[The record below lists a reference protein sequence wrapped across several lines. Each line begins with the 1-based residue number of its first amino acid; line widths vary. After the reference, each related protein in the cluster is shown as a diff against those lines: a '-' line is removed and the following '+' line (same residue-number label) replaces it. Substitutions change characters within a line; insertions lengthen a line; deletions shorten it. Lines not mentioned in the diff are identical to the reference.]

1 MSIAIIE
8 HQVGRF
14 LASEAPEVLAI
25 KGGWGVGK
33 TYAWN
38 AYLHAARNQRRIALT
53 DYSYVSLFGINSL
66 QELKNNIFENMVSHH
81 HIGRRPSVETFR
93 TNMNRLLR
101 TTGKKK
107 FAFFSVEKA
116 AEFIDAPFESLAF
129 LSLEKTLVCLDD
141 FERKG
146 KGIEAQDILGLITIL
161 KEQKKCKVVL
171 ILNDESLGG
180 DSHIEY
186 NRLREKVIDTELR
199 FAPGARDCVAISL
212 RQNPVGKILGEA
224 VIQLGINNIR
234 IIKKTEALAGLLVP
248 VFKDYDPQVLRH
260 AVRILTLLSWCYY
273 SRSSEVPE
281 YDFVMNRTG
290 SFGTLDDDESLSTQQ
305 QEWKAIL
312 RSYDYF
318 SLDDFGRQIGCLV
331 ENGYLDEER
340 MGELGKAYDEQIRAA
355 RSERSFQ
362 EAWRK
367 FHESFDDNAT
377 DVINCLSES
386 FRDNARHI
394 SPVNLDGSVRLLRY
408 LGKDK
413 LATRIIDLYI
423 EKRRTE
429 TGLFAIEAA
438 VEAEEI
444 RDGEVIEKF
453 RKIQEMLREKLTMR
467 QIFERLLG
475 EEKDHA
481 DEEGQLAQASVTDF
495 ILLFKL
501 LKGTELSRCIDLCL
515 RYGRLG
521 GISDQQRLI
530 YEKATAALQQIG
542 RESRLNASRVRR
554 FGVSI

>member
-1 MSIAIIE
+1 MSMAVIE

-38 AYLHAARNQRRIALT
+38 AYLHAARNQRRIALN

-66 QELKNNIFENMVSHH
+66 QELKSSIFENMVSHQ
-81 HIGRRPSVETFR
+81 HIGRRPTVESFR
-93 TNMNRLLR
+93 ANMNRLLR

-107 FAFFSVEKA
+107 FAFLSVEKA
-116 AEFIDAPFESLAF
+116 AEFTDAPFESLAF
-129 LSLEKTLVCLDD
+129 LSLQKTLVCLDD

-199 FAPGARDCVAISL
+199 FAPGARDCAAISL
-212 RQNPVGKILGEA
+212 RQNPLGNILGEA
-224 VIQLGINNIR
+224 VIELGINNIR

-260 AVRILTLLSWCYY
+260 AVRTLTLLSWCYY

-281 YDFVMNRTG
+281 YDFVMNRSG
-290 SFGTLDDDESLSTQQ
+290 SFTHLDDDESLSTQQ
-305 QEWKAIL
+305 QEWAAIL
-312 RSYDYF
+312 RSYDNF
-318 SLDDFGRQIGCLV
+318 SLDDFGRQIGSLV
-331 ENGYLDEER
+331 ENGYLDEQSMR
-340 MGELGKAYDEQIRAA
+340 ELGQIYDEQIRAA

-367 FHESFDDNAT
+367 FHDSFDDNAA
-377 DVINCLSES
+377 DVINCLSYS

-394 SPVNLDGSVRLLRY
+394 SPENLDGSVRLLRY

-423 EKRRTE
+423 DKRRTE
-429 TGLFAIEAA
+429 SGLFAIEEA
-438 VEAEEI
+438 VDTEEI
-444 RDGEVIEKF
+444 RDREVIEKF
-453 RKIQEMLREKLTMR
+453 RRVQDVLREKLSLR
-467 QIFERLLG
+467 QICERLLQDD
-475 EEKDHA
+475 KDPA
-481 DEEGQLAQASVTDF
+481 DEEAQLAVASVTDY
-495 ILLFKL
+495 ILLFKS
-501 LKGTELSRCIDLCL
+501 LKGNELSRCIDLCL

-521 GISDQQRLI
+521 GISDQQQLI

-542 RESRLNASRVRR
+542 KESRLNASRVRR

>member
-8 HQVGRF
+8 QQIGRF
-14 LASEAPEVLAI
+14 LASEVPEVLAI

-38 AYLHAARNQRRIALT
+38 TYLHAAKNQRRIALS

-66 QELKNNIFENMVSHH
+66 QELKNSIFENMMSRQ
-81 HIGRRPSVETFR
+81 HIGRRPSVESFR

-107 FAFFSVEKA
+107 FALFPVEKA
-116 AEFIDAPFESLAF
+116 AEFSDAPFESLAF
-129 LSLEKTLVCLDD
+129 LSLEKTLICLDD

-146 KGIEAQDILGLITIL
+146 KGIATQDILGLITIL

-186 NRLREKVIDTELR
+186 NRLREKVIDSELR
-199 FAPGARDCVAISL
+199 FAPSARDCVAISL
-212 RQNPVGKILGEA
+212 RNDTLGKILGA
-224 VIQLGINNIR
+224 AAIQLQINNIR
-234 IIKKTEALAGLLVP
+234 IIKKTEALAALLVP
-248 VFKDYDPQVLRH
+248 LLKNYDPQVLER
-260 AVRILTLLSWCYY
+260 AVRILALLAWCYY
-273 SRSSEVPE
+273 SRAAEAPE
-281 YDFVMNRTG
+281 YAFVMNRTA
-290 SFGTLDDDESLSTQQ
+290 SFGNLDSEENLTTQQ
-305 QEWKAIL
+305 QQWNAIL
-312 RSYDYF
+312 RGYDNF
-318 SLDDFGRQIGCLV
+318 CLDDFGRQIGRLV
-331 ENGYLDEER
+331 ENGYLDEEL
-340 MGELGKAYDEQIRAA
+340 MGERAKAYDEQIRAA
-355 RSERSFQ
+355 RSDKSFQ

-367 FHESFDDNAT
+367 FYNSFDDNT
-377 DVINCLSES
+377 VDITNCLSES

-423 EKRRTE
+423 DKRKNEK
-429 TGLFAIEAA
+429 GLFAIESAVAA
-438 VEAEEI
+438 AEI
-444 RDGEVIEKF
+444 HDPEVIEKF
-453 RKIQEMLREKLTMR
+453 HLIQHALREQLTMLE
-467 QIFERLLG
+467 ICERL
-475 EEKDHA
+475 H
-481 DEEGQLAQASVTDF
+481 EEGDHSEEEYQLAQASIADF
-495 ILLFKL
+495 ILLFKGL
-501 LKGTELSRCIDLCL
+501 RGASLSRHIDLCL

-521 GISDQQRLI
+521 GISDQQRQI
-530 YEKATAALQQIG
+530 VEKATAALQQIG

>member
-1 MSIAIIE
+1 MSIAVIE
-8 HQVGRF
+8 RQLGRF
-14 LASEAPEVLAI
+14 LASEVPEVLAI

-38 AYLHAARNQRRIALT
+38 SYLHAARNQRRIALG

-66 QELKNNIFENMVSHH
+66 QELKNSIFENMVTNH

-93 TNMNRLLR
+93 ANMNRLLR

-107 FAFFSVEKA
+107 FAFFPVEKA
-116 AEFIDAPFESLAF
+116 AEFSDAPFESLAF
-129 LSLEKTLVCLDD
+129 LSLEKTLICLDD

-146 KGIEAQDILGLITIL
+146 KGVETQDILGLITIL

-171 ILNDESLGG
+171 ILNDESLVG
-180 DSHIEY
+180 DSQTEY

-199 FAPGARDCVAISL
+199 FAPDAADCVAISL
-212 RQNPVGKILGEA
+212 RQNPLGKILGEA
-224 VIQLGINNIR
+224 VVQLGINNIR
-234 IIKKTEALAGLLVP
+234 VIKKTEALAELLVP
-248 VFKDYDPQVLRH
+248 VLKDYDPQVLRH

-273 SRSSEVPE
+273 SRSPEVPE
-281 YDFVMNRTG
+281 YDFVINRSG
-290 SFGTLDDDESLSTQQ
+290 SFGALDDDQSLSTQQ
-305 QEWKAIL
+305 QEWNAVL
-312 RSYDYF
+312 RSYNNYY
-318 SLDDFGRQIGCLV
+318 LDDFGRQISGLV
-331 ENGYLDEER
+331 ENGYLDEEPMR
-340 MGELGKAYDEQIRAA
+340 RLGKAYDEQIRAA

-362 EAWRK
+362 EAWLK
-367 FHESFDDNAT
+367 FHDSFDDNAA
-377 DVINCLSES
+377 DVITCLSDS

-423 EKRRTE
+423 DKRKTE
-429 TGLFAIEAA
+429 SGLFAIESA

-444 RDGEVIEKF
+444 RDDEVIEKF
-453 RKIQEMLREKLTMR
+453 RKTQDSLREKLTLR
-467 QIFERLLG
+467 QVFEQLLH
-475 EEKDHA
+475 EDKDHT
-481 DEEGQLAQASVTDF
+481 DEEAQLARFSVTDF
-495 ILLFKL
+495 ILLFKS

-542 RESRLNASRVRR
+542 KESRLNASRVRR

>member
-8 HQVGRF
+8 QQIGRF

-38 AYLHAARNQRRIALT
+38 AYLHAAKNQRRIALS

-66 QELKNNIFENMVSHH
+66 QELKNSIFENMMSRQY
-81 HIGRRPSVETFR
+81 IGRRPSVESFR

-107 FAFFSVEKA
+107 FALFSVEKA

-129 LSLEKTLVCLDD
+129 LSLEKTLICLDD

-146 KGIEAQDILGLITIL
+146 KGIETQDILGLITML

-186 NRLREKVIDTELR
+186 NRLREKVIDSELR
-199 FAPGARDCVAISL
+199 FAPSARDCVAISL
-212 RQNPVGKILGEA
+212 RNDTLGKLLAPAI
-224 VIQLGINNIR
+224 IQLQINNIR
-234 IIKKTEALAGLLVP
+234 IIKKTEALAGLLMP
-248 VFKDYDPQVLRH
+248 VLKNFDPQVLER
-260 AVRILTLLSWCYY
+260 AIRILALLAWCYY
-273 SRSSEVPE
+273 SRSAEAPE
-281 YDFVMNRTG
+281 YTFVMNR
-290 SFGTLDDDESLSTQQ
+290 SAAFASLDSEENLTTQQ
-305 QEWKAIL
+305 QQWSAIL
-312 RSYDYF
+312 RGYDNF
-318 SLDDFGRQIGCLV
+318 CLDDFGRQIGCLV

-340 MGELGKAYDEQIRAA
+340 MRELASACDAQIRAA
-355 RSERSFQ
+355 RSEKSFQ
-362 EAWRK
+362 EAWCK
-367 FHESFDDNAT
+367 FYNSFDDNAA
-377 DVINCLSES
+377 DVISCLSES

-394 SPVNLDGSVRLLRY
+394 SPANLDGSVRLLRY

-413 LATRIIDLYI
+413 LASRIIDLYI
-423 EKRRTE
+423 EKRKSE
-429 TGLFAIEAA
+429 TKLFAIESA
-438 VEAEEI
+438 VEIEEI
-444 RDGEVIEKF
+444 RDPEVIEKF
-453 RKIQEMLREKLTMR
+453 RRIQHALREKLTLR
-467 QIFERLLG
+467 QICERLQ
-475 EEKDHA
+475 EEGDHS
-481 DEEGQLAQASVTDF
+481 DEEHQLAKASVADF
-495 ILLFKL
+495 ILLFKQL
-501 LKGTELSRCIDLCL
+501 NGDDLSRCIDLCL
-515 RYGRLG
+515 HYGRLG

-530 YEKATAALQQIG
+530 VEKATSALQQIA

>member
-1 MSIAIIE
+1 VSIAIIE
-8 HQVGRF
+8 QQIGRF
-14 LASEAPEVLAI
+14 LASEVPEVLAI

-38 AYLHAARNQRRIALT
+38 AYLHAAKNQQRIALS

-66 QELKNNIFENMVSHH
+66 QELKSSIFENMMTRQ
-81 HIGRRPSVETFR
+81 HIGRRPSVESFR
-93 TNMNRLLR
+93 ANMNRLLR

-107 FAFFSVEKA
+107 FALFSVEKA
-116 AEFIDAPFESLAF
+116 AEFSDAPFESLAF
-129 LSLEKTLVCLDD
+129 LSLEKTLICLDD

-146 KGIEAQDILGLITIL
+146 KGVETQDILGLITIL

-186 NRLREKVIDTELR
+186 NRLREKVIDSELR
-199 FAPGARDCVAISL
+199 FAPSAQDCVTISL
-212 RQNPVGKILGEA
+212 RNDTLGKILGPA
-224 VIQLGINNIR
+224 VMQLQINNIR

-248 VFKDYDPQVLRH
+248 LLKNFDSQVLER
-260 AVRILTLLSWCYY
+260 AIRNLALLAWCYY
-273 SRSSEVPE
+273 SRSAEVPE
-281 YDFVMNRTG
+281 YAFVMNRTA
-290 SFGTLDDDESLSTQQ
+290 SFGSLDSEENLTTQQ
-305 QEWKAIL
+305 QQWNAIL
-312 RSYDYF
+312 RGYGNF
-318 SLDDFGRQIGCLV
+318 CLDDFGRQIGRLV

-340 MGELGKAYDEQIRAA
+340 MKELATAYDEQIRAA
-355 RSERSFQ
+355 RSEKSFQ

-367 FHESFDDNAT
+367 FYNSFDDNAA

-394 SPVNLDGSVRLLRY
+394 SPANLDGSVRLLRY

-423 EKRRTE
+423 EKRRSE
-429 TGLFAIEAA
+429 ARLFAIEPA
-438 VEAEEI
+438 VETEEI
-444 RDGEVIEKF
+444 RDPEVIEKF
-453 RKIQEMLREKLTMR
+453 RQIQYALREKLTLL
-467 QIFERLLG
+467 QICERLH
-475 EEKDHA
+475 EEGDHS
-481 DEEGQLAQASVTDF
+481 DEEQQLAQASVTDF
-495 ILLFKL
+495 ILLFKGL
-501 LKGTELSRCIDLCL
+501 SGDDLSRHIDLCL

-530 YEKATAALQQIG
+530 VEKATAALQQIG
-542 RESRLNASRVRR
+542 RENRLNASRVRR

>member
-8 HQVGRF
+8 QQIGRF

-38 AYLHAARNQRRIALT
+38 AYLHAAKNQRRIALS

-66 QELKNNIFENMVSHH
+66 QELKNSIFENMMSRQ
-81 HIGRRPSVETFR
+81 HIGRRPSVESFR

-107 FAFFSVEKA
+107 FALFSVEKA
-116 AEFIDAPFESLAF
+116 AEFSDAPFESLAF
-129 LSLEKTLVCLDD
+129 LCLEKTLICIDD

-146 KGIEAQDILGLITIL
+146 KGIETQDILGLITIL

-186 NRLREKVIDTELR
+186 NRLREKVIDSELR
-199 FAPGARDCVAISL
+199 FALSARDCVAISL
-212 RQNPVGKILGEA
+212 RNDTLGKILGP
-224 VIQLGINNIR
+224 VVMQLQINNIR

-248 VFKDYDPQVLRH
+248 VLKNFDPQVLQWG
-260 AVRILTLLSWCYY
+260 VRVLALLAWCYY
-273 SRSSEVPE
+273 SRSPEVPE
-281 YDFVMNRTG
+281 YAFVMNRSV
-290 SFGTLDDDESLSTQQ
+290 SFGGLDGEENLTTQQ
-305 QEWKAIL
+305 QEWNAIL
-312 RSYDYF
+312 RGYDNF
-318 SLDDFGRQIGCLV
+318 CLDDFGRQIGRLV

-340 MGELGKAYDEQIRAA
+340 MRELAIAYDEQIRAA
-355 RSERSFQ
+355 RSEKSFQ

-367 FHESFDDNAT
+367 FYDSFDDNAA
-377 DVINCLSES
+377 DVVNCLSES

-413 LATRIIDLYI
+413 LATQIIDLYI
-423 EKRRTE
+423 EKRKNE
-429 TGLFAIEAA
+429 TRLFAIESA
-438 VEAEEI
+438 VETEEI
-444 RDGEVIEKF
+444 RDPEVIEKF
-453 RKIQEMLREKLTMR
+453 RQVQHALREKLTLL
-467 QIFERLLG
+467 QICERLH
-475 EEKDHA
+475 EEGDHG
-481 DEEGQLAQASVTDF
+481 DEEYQLAQASETDF
-495 ILLFKL
+495 ILLFKGL
-501 LKGTELSRCIDLCL
+501 RGDDLSRHIDLCL
-515 RYGRLG
+515 RYGRMG
-521 GISDQQRLI
+521 GISEQQRLI
-530 YEKATAALQQIG
+530 VEKANAALQQIA

-554 FGVSI
+554 FGVSL

>member
-8 HQVGRF
+8 QQIGRF

-38 AYLHAARNQRRIALT
+38 AYLHAAKNQRRIALS

-66 QELKNNIFENMVSHH
+66 QELKNSIFENMMSRQY
-81 HIGRRPSVETFR
+81 IGRRPSVESFR

-107 FAFFSVEKA
+107 FALFSVEKA

-129 LSLEKTLVCLDD
+129 LSLEKTLICLDD

-146 KGIEAQDILGLITIL
+146 KGIETQDILGLITIL

-186 NRLREKVIDTELR
+186 NRLREKVIDSELR
-199 FAPGARDCVAISL
+199 FAPSARDCVAISL
-212 RQNPVGKILGEA
+212 RNDTLGKLLAPAI
-224 VIQLGINNIR
+224 IQLKINNIR
-234 IIKKTEALAGLLVP
+234 VIKKTEALAGLMLP
-248 VFKDYDPQVLRH
+248 VLKNFDPQVLER
-260 AVRILTLLSWCYY
+260 AIRILALLAWCYY
-273 SRSSEVPE
+273 SRSAEAPE
-281 YDFVMNRTG
+281 YAFVMNHSA
-290 SFGTLDDDESLSTQQ
+290 SFASLDSEENLTTQQ
-305 QEWKAIL
+305 QQWNAIL
-312 RSYDYF
+312 RGYDNF
-318 SLDDFGRQIGCLV
+318 CLDDFGRQIGHLV

-340 MGELGKAYDEQIRAA
+340 MRELATACDSQIRAA
-355 RSERSFQ
+355 RSEKSFQ
-362 EAWRK
+362 EAWCK
-367 FHESFDDNAT
+367 FYNSFDDNAA

-394 SPVNLDGSVRLLRY
+394 SPANLDGSVRLLRY

-413 LATRIIDLYI
+413 LASRIIDLYI
-423 EKRRTE
+423 EKRKSE
-429 TGLFAIEAA
+429 TKLFAIESA
-438 VEAEEI
+438 VETEEI
-444 RDGEVIEKF
+444 RDPEVIEKF
-453 RKIQEMLREKLTMR
+453 RRIQHALREKLTLR
-467 QIFERLLG
+467 QICERLQ
-475 EEKDHA
+475 EEGDHS
-481 DEEGQLAQASVTDF
+481 DEEHQLAKASVADF
-495 ILLFKL
+495 ILLFKQIN
-501 LKGTELSRCIDLCL
+501 GDDLSRYIDLCL

-530 YEKATAALQQIG
+530 VEKATAALQQIG